1 MDPTIRYELR
11 PGEWRPVPPHVSY
24 DCDRT
29 GLAALLGAE
38 QRSAPTALG
47 SSTTGPALEV
57 RGRKLA
63 CPVSEAD
70 LEWLAS
76 IAAPAPYGRGADTLV
91 DPAVRDAL
99 QVGAEDVRL
108 GTPAWSALQST
119 ILSTVAT
126 DMGLEDATLRLEP
139 LKLLI
144 YRPGGHFTE
153 HADTEKTPGML
164 ASLSLIVPGEYEGGA
179 FVVEHDGKRVRAGD
193 DGAPH
198 WRWVAWYA
206 DCRHWLEPVR
216 SGVRVAMTFGV
227 VVDPRRALPRAE
239 PSDRRLGWSLWER
252 SYAESHTAWAARG
265 GRRRSGAEQYGRK
278 LVWVLSH
285 RYTERGLRGAL
296 LKGRD
301 RELARVLVDEPHGEA
316 CYLAW
321 LQIRE
326 TGSAYT
332 ASDTLWGVDEYGLE
346 DREGEPDYEPP
357 LGVTGG
363 LGEMLSWAEA
373 DPAPLR
379 LKHQDTPEL
388 HLHSVA
394 RHNAWVEGLRSLD
407 GEPVDHG
414 VIEVLDG
421 ELAPPGALADATPT
435 GGRVYEA
442 TGNEGASLELQY
454 RHAVLVLWRRN
465 AATLRMLARCG
476 GRMALAVELAQRDAA
491 DTRRRYGHEGGLLDA
506 LRVWREALANDG
518 GGAAPEAHRLLLG
531 LLPQSASSREGGWLR
546 DLYVVQV
553 AAVDLEVVAVPTLV
567 AWFEARIAAGE
578 SVGGWLGALRKACDA
593 PFLSR
598 DSYGGGAPA
607 LLRALAAK
615 RGTRAFAFE
624 LLSDRRE
631 PPNTRAAVLREAQRL
646 EEAHLREEWRRGR
659 EAKVT
664 ADD

>member
-11 PGEWRPVPPHVSY
+11 PGEWRPTPPHVSY

-29 GLAALLGAE
+29 GLAGLLGAE
-38 QRSAPTALG
+38 QRAAPTALG
-47 SSTTGPALEV
+47 SSPTGPALEV

-63 CPVSEAD
+63 CPISEAD
-70 LEWLAS
+70 LEWLGT
-76 IAAPAPYGRGADTLV
+76 IAAPAPYGRGAATLV

-108 GTPAWSALQST
+108 GTLAWNSLRST
-119 ILSTVAT
+119 ILSTVAV
-126 DMGLEDATLRLEP
+126 DMGLGDATLRLEP
-139 LKLLI
+139 LKLLM
-144 YRPGGHFTE
+144 YRPGGHFAE

-179 FVVEHDGKRVRAGD
+179 FVVEHDGVRVRAGD
-193 DGAPH
+193 GGASH
-198 WRWVAWYA
+198 WRWIAWYA
-206 DCRHWLEPVR
+206 DCHHWLEPVS

-227 VVDPRRALPRAE
+227 VVDPGRALRRAE
-239 PSDRRLGWSLWER
+239 PTGHRLGWSLWER
-252 SYAESHTAWAARG
+252 SYAEAHTAWAARG
-265 GRRRSGAEQYGRK
+265 GRRRSGGEQYGQK

-285 RYTERGLRGAL
+285 RYTEGGLRGAL

-301 RELARVLVDEPHGEA
+301 RELARVLIDEPHGEA

-332 ASDTLWGVDEYGLE
+332 ASETLWEVDEYSLE
-346 DREGEPDYEPP
+346 DREEGPEYDPP
-357 LGVTGG
+357 PGVTGD
-363 LGEMLSWAEA
+363 LEEMLSWAEL
-373 DPAPLR
+373 DPVPLR

-414 VIEVLDG
+414 AIEVLDG
-421 ELAPPGALADATPT
+421 ELAPLGALADATPT

-465 AATLRMLARCG
+465 AATLGMLARCG
-476 GRMALAVELAQRDAA
+476 GRMALAVELAQRAAA
-491 DTRRRYGHEGGLLDA
+491 DTRRRYSHEGGLQEA
-506 LRVWREALANDG
+506 LHVWREALACDG
-518 GGAAPEAHRLLLG
+518 GGPAPEAHRLLLS
-531 LLPQSASSREGGWLR
+531 LLPQPTSSSEGGYLR
-546 DLYVVQV
+546 DLYIEQV
-553 AAVDLEVVAVPTLV
+553 AAVDLDAVAVPTLV
-567 AWFEARIAAGE
+567 AWFEASIAAGE
-578 SVGGWLGALRKACDA
+578 SVGGWLRALQKACA
-593 PFLSR
+593 EPVYSR
-598 DSYGGGAPA
+598 DSHGGGAPA
-607 LLRALAAK
+607 LLRALVANW
-615 RGTRAFAFE
+615 RTRTFAFE

-631 PPNTRAAVLREAQRL
+631 APITRAAVLREARWL
-646 EEAHLREEWRRGR
+646 EEAHLREEWIRGR